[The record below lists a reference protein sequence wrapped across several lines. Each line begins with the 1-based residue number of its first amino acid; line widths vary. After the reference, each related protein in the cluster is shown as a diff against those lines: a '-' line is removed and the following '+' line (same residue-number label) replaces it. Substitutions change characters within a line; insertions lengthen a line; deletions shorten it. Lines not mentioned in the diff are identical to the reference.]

1 MPPGLEACPVC
12 SAAAGQGKAG
22 PIRVKSIGEEATV
35 SGLQVVS
42 PPAAAAPAEYSELLF
57 DAAPGEAQPAA
68 VEPGSRLDP
77 AIDYL
82 LQLLPGGEF
91 RPWELKRPYYSVGRE
106 GAKIALA
113 DRRVSRRHLAVVR
126 VGPDWLAIN
135 LSREKRLRVNGG
147 ELRQK
152 TLRSGDALRIGDT
165 WLVFAAGSPAQLPA
179 PLRPMG
185 GRYRSATAAPA
196 GTLGS
201 LEEDDDA
208 QCSVYAGTRLA
219 ATSAGRPLL
228 IGSHPLCPVRVQGAG
243 VAALH
248 CLLTW
253 LPAGLH
259 VLDLGGGSGTL
270 LDGRPV
276 HEGPVR
282 DGQVLTAGG
291 QALTV
296 RLAGDPCAPGAGQ
309 LRRARETP
317 RAVALTVFHG
327 PCNGETVLLPPGRT
341 LRLGRSPEAD
351 LCLLGDARISRHH
364 LDLTLQPAAGDP
376 VALPAVRVHDAGS
389 RSGTVVNRQPVAG
402 EAAATVGDVIQF
414 GSPARVT
421 PTALL
426 LHYDLCLEAW

>member
-1 MPPGLEACPVC
+1 MAPGLEACPTC

-35 SGLQVVS
+35 SGSQVVS
-42 PPAAAAPAEYSELLF
+42 PPAAAPAEYSELLF
-57 DAAPGEAQPAA
+57 DAAPGEVQPAA
-68 VEPGSRLDP
+68 VEPDSRLDP
-77 AIDYL
+77 ATDYL

-91 RPWELKRPYYSVGRE
+91 PPWELKRPYYSVGRE

-113 DRRVSRRHLAVVR
+113 DRRVARRHLTVVR
-126 VGPDWLAIN
+126 VGPEWLAMN
-135 LSREKRLRVNGG
+135 LSREKRLRVNGW

-152 TLRSGDALRIGDT
+152 TLRPGDALRIGDT
-165 WLVFAAGSPAQLPA
+165 WLVFAAGSSVQPPA
-179 PLRPMG
+179 PLRPMA
-185 GRYRSATAAPA
+185 GRYRSAAAAPA

-201 LEEDDDA
+201 LEEEDTA

-259 VLDLGGGSGTL
+259 VLDLDSGGGTL

-276 HEGPVR
+276 HEGAVR
-282 DGQVLTAGG
+282 DGQTLTAGG
-291 QALTV
+291 QALMV
-296 RLAGDPCAPGAGQ
+296 RVAGDPCAPGAGQ
-309 LRRARETP
+309 LRRTRETP

-327 PCNGETVLLPPGRT
+327 PHSGETVLLPPGRT

-376 VALPAVRVHDAGS
+376 AEPPVVRVRDAGS
-389 RSGTVVNRQPVAG
+389 RSGTVVNRLSVTG
-402 EAAATVGDVIQF
+402 ETTATVGDVIQF
-414 GSPARVT
+414 GNPARVT